1 MPAKGDGISKRKDG
15 LYVGRAVVHTP
26 GGPKR
31 KAVYGR
37 KYGEVEKK
45 LNALR
50 ADADR
55 GIVFDA
61 NALRVSEWLDSWL
74 SDCVKPLVDA
84 GKIAHSTYVRYRGIV
99 AKHLKPALGHRK
111 LKDLTRAE
119 VRKLYASK
127 GETLSPRSVDYI
139 HVTLQTALSRAVRD
153 DLIYRN
159 VAEGERPHSSRER
172 RSDGVKALSPV
183 QVRTLLDAARGTRN
197 KALYVVALHTGLRQ
211 GELLGLKWSDVG
223 AGAVSVRRSLK
234 VTDRG
239 LDFGPTK
246 NKASRRSVPLNR
258 TAAGALKAHR
268 ACQNEE
274 RIAARTWRDT
284 DLVFPNRVGKPRDHN
299 NLYYREYK
307 PLLRRAGLE
316 GFTFHALRH
325 TFATALFP
333 AANTRRG
340 FNRCSGTRRS
350 RRRCT
355 RTRT

>member
-1 MPAKGDGISKRKDG
+1 
-15 LYVGRAVVHTP
+15 
-26 GGPKR
+26 
-31 KAVYGR
+31 
-37 KYGEVEKK
+37 
-45 LNALR
+45 
-50 ADADR
+50 
-55 GIVFDA
+55 
-61 NALRVSEWLDSWL
+61 
-74 SDCVKPLVDA
+74 
-84 GKIAHSTYVRYRGIV
+84 
-99 AKHLKPALGHRK
+99 
-111 LKDLTRAE
+111 
-119 VRKLYASK
+119 
-127 GETLSPRSVDYI
+127 
-139 HVTLQTALSRAVRD
+139 VRD

-284 DLVFPNRVGKPRDHN
+284 DLVFPNRVGKPRDHS

-350 RRRCT
+350 RRRWT